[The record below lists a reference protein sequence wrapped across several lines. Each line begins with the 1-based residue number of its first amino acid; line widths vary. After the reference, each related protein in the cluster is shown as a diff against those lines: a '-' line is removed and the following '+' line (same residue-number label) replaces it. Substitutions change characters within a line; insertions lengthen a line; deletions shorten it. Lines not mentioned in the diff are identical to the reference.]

1 MRRLMLALPLLAACE
16 TPVGPR
22 LPTNAEP
29 FTPPAVYREWWALTE
44 ACSGLQGD
52 FTRIAWF
59 RVPGAESI
67 PLADGTLVNGRWDR
81 VSNRIVL
88 AEESER
94 FGDLVR
100 HEMLHALLQGGGHP
114 RDAFIGR
121 CGGTVVCEALCI
133 KDAGPPQ
140 PPDPAAT
147 MVAPS
152 VLQIAVELVPAQ
164 PSVSVNDGRFRM
176 VVTAR
181 NPMAGPVLVQ
191 LPPSGDPGPPAS
203 FSYDITDRPLSS
215 GYRYDKR
222 ADVPEVSRFA
232 PFETK
237 QFIFDLQIGAGQTR
251 YDIPP
256 GRYWFNGAYGG
267 VWAPSPPT
275 VTLSPSS

>member
-1 MRRLMLALPLLAACE
+1 MRRLILALPLLAACE
-16 TPVGPR
+16 TSVGPR

-88 AEESER
+88 AGQSER

-100 HEMLHALLQGGGHP
+100 HEMLHALLQAGGHP

-140 PPDPAAT
+140 SPDPAAT
-147 MVAPS
+147 MVGPS
-152 VLQIAVELVPAQ
+152 ALQIAVELVPAQ
-164 PSVSVNDGRFRM
+164 PSVSVNDGWFRM

-181 NPMAGPVLVQ
+181 NPMAGPVIVQ
-191 LPPSGDPGPPAS
+191 LPSSDAGPGAS
-203 FSYDITDRPLSS
+203 FSYDITEKQFSS
-215 GYRYDKR
+215 GYRYDML

-232 PFETK
+232 PLETK

-267 VWAPSPPT
+267 VWAPTPPT
-275 VTLSPSS
+275 VTLSP

>member
-1 MRRLMLALPLLAACE
+1 MRRLILALPLLAACE

-44 ACSGLQGD
+44 ACSGLQAD

-59 RVPGAESI
+59 HVPGAESI

-88 AEESER
+88 AGQSER

-100 HEMLHALLQGGGHP
+100 HEMLHALLRSGGHP

-133 KDAGPPQ
+133 QDAGPPP

-147 MVAPS
+147 MVDLSA
-152 VLQIAVELVPAQ
+152 LQIAVELVPAQ
-164 PSVSVNDGRFRM
+164 PSVSVNDGWFRM

-191 LPPSGDPGPPAS
+191 LPSSNAGPGPS
-203 FSYDITDRPLSS
+203 FSYDITERQGSS
-215 GYRYDKR
+215 GYRYDMR
-222 ADVPEVSRFA
+222 ADAPEVSRFA

-256 GRYWFNGAYGG
+256 GRYWFKGAYGG
-267 VWAPSPPT
+267 VWAPAPST
-275 VTLSPSS
+275 VTLSP

>member
-1 MRRLMLALPLLAACE
+1 MRRLILALPLLAACE

-59 RVPGAESI
+59 RVPGAESF
-67 PLADGTLVNGRWDR
+67 PLRDGTLVNGCWDG
-81 VSNRIVL
+81 SNRIVL
-88 AEESER
+88 AGQSER

-100 HEMLHALLQGGGHP
+100 HEMLHALLQSGGHP

-133 KDAGPPQ
+133 KDAGPP
-140 PPDPAAT
+140 PSPDPAAT
-147 MVAPS
+147 MVDPS
-152 VLQIAVELVPAQ
+152 ALQIAVELVPAQ
-164 PSVSVNDGRFRM
+164 PAVSVNDGWFRM

-181 NPMAGPVLVQ
+181 NPMAGPVIVQ
-191 LPPSGDPGPPAS
+191 LPSSDAGPGPS
-203 FSYDITDRPLSS
+203 FSYDITEKQCSS
-215 GYRYDKR
+215 GYRYDMR

-267 VWAPSPPT
+267 VWAPTPPT
-275 VTLSPSS
+275 VTLSP

>member
-1 MRRLMLALPLLAACE
+1 MRRLILALPLLAACE

-88 AEESER
+88 AGQSER

-100 HEMLHALLQGGGHP
+100 HEMLHALLHSPGHA

-121 CGGTVVCEALCI
+121 CGGTVVCEAVCI
-133 KDAGPPQ
+133 KDAGPPP

-147 MVAPS
+147 MVGPS
-152 VLQIAVELVPAQ
+152 ALQIAVELVPGQ
-164 PSVSVNDGRFRM
+164 PSVSVNDGWFRM

-181 NPMAGPVLVQ
+181 NPMAGPVLLQ
-191 LPPSGDPGPPAS
+191 LPSSNAGPGPS
-203 FSYDITDRPLSS
+203 FGYDITDRQFSS
-215 GYRYDKR
+215 GYRYDML

-267 VWAPSPPT
+267 VWAPTPPT
-275 VTLSPSS
+275 ATLSP

>member
-1 MRRLMLALPLLAACE
+1 MRRLILALPLLAACE
-16 TPVGPR
+16 TSVGPR

-29 FTPPAVYREWWALTE
+29 FTPPAIYREWWALTE

-88 AEESER
+88 AGQSER

-100 HEMLHALLQGGGHP
+100 HEMLHALLQAGGHT

-133 KDAGPPQ
+133 KDAGPAP

-147 MVAPS
+147 MVDPNA
-152 VLQIAVELVPAQ
+152 LQIAVELVPAQ
-164 PSVSVNDGRFRM
+164 PDVSVNDGWFRM

-191 LPPSGDPGPPAS
+191 LPSSNAGPGPS
-203 FSYDITDRPLSS
+203 FSYDITEKQYSS
-215 GYRYDKR
+215 GYRYDMV

-267 VWAPSPPT
+267 VWAPTPPT
-275 VTLSPSS
+275 VTLSP

>member
-1 MRRLMLALPLLAACE
+1 
-16 TPVGPR
+16 
-22 LPTNAEP
+22 
-29 FTPPAVYREWWALTE
+29 LTE

-67 PLADGTLVNGRWDR
+67 PLGDGTLVNGRWDP

-88 AEESER
+88 AEQSAR

-133 KDAGPPQ
+133 KDAGPAP

-147 MVAPS
+147 TVGPS
-152 VLQIAVELVPAQ
+152 ALQIAVELVPAQ
-164 PSVSVNDGRFRM
+164 PSVSVNDGWFRM

-181 NPMAGPVLVQ
+181 NPTPNPLIVQ
-191 LPPSGDPGPPAS
+191 LPPSGDAGPPAS
-203 FSYDITDRPLSS
+203 FSYDITDRQFSS
-215 GYRYDKR
+215 GYRYDMR

-237 QFIFDLQIGAGQTR
+237 QFIFDMQIGAGQTR

-267 VWAPSPPT
+267 VWAPTPPT
-275 VTLSPSS
+275 VTLSP

>member
-1 MRRLMLALPLLAACE
+1 MRRLILALPLLAACE
-16 TPVGPR
+16 TSVGPR
-22 LPTNAEP
+22 LPTHAEP

-44 ACSGLQGD
+44 ACSGLQGE

-67 PLADGTLVNGRWDR
+67 PLGDGTLVNGYWD

-88 AEESER
+88 AGRSEQ

-100 HEMLHALLQGGGHP
+100 HEMLHALLQSRSHT

-121 CGGTVVCEALCI
+121 CGGTVACEDSCI
-133 KDAGPPQ
+133 KDAGPP
-140 PPDPAAT
+140 PLPDPAST
-147 MVAPS
+147 MVGPNA
-152 VLQIAVELVPAQ
+152 LQIAVELVPAQ
-164 PSVSVNDGRFRM
+164 PRVGLNDGWFRM
-176 VVTAR
+176 VITAR
-181 NPMAGPVLVQ
+181 NPMAGPVLVE
-191 LPPSGDPGPPAS
+191 LPPSDAGPGPS
-203 FSYDITDRPLSS
+203 FSYDISEGQGS
-215 GYRYDKR
+215 GYGYDML

-256 GRYWFNGAYGG
+256 GRYTFNGAYGG
-267 VWAPSPPT
+267 VWAPTPPT
-275 VTLSPSS
+275 VTLSP

>member
-1 MRRLMLALPLLAACE
+1 M
-16 TPVGPR
+16 
-22 LPTNAEP
+22 
-29 FTPPAVYREWWALTE
+29 TE

-52 FTRIAWF
+52 FSRIAWF
-59 RVPGAESI
+59 RVPGAETI
-67 PLADGTLVNGRWDR
+67 PLADGTLVNGRWDP

-88 AEESER
+88 AGQSER

-100 HEMLHALLQGGGHP
+100 HEMLHALLQAGGHT

-133 KDAGPPQ
+133 KDAGPP
-140 PPDPAAT
+140 PSPDPAAT
-147 MVAPS
+147 MVGPS
-152 VLQIAVELVPAQ
+152 ALQIAVELVPAQ
-164 PSVSVNDGRFRM
+164 PSVSVNDGWFRM

-181 NPMAGPVLVQ
+181 NPMAGPVIVQ
-191 LPPSGDPGPPAS
+191 LPSSNAGPGPS
-203 FSYDITDRPLSS
+203 FSYDITDRQHSS
-215 GYRYDKR
+215 GYRYDML

-267 VWAPSPPT
+267 VWAPTPPT
-275 VTLSPSS
+275 VTLSP

>member
-16 TPVGPR
+16 TPIGPR

-267 VWAPSPPT
+267 VWAPTPPT
-275 VTLSPSS
+275 ITLSP

>member
-1 MRRLMLALPLLAACE
+1 MRRLILALPLLAACE
-16 TPVGPR
+16 TSVGPR
-22 LPTNAEP
+22 LPTKAEP

-52 FTRIAWF
+52 FTRIGWF
-59 RVPGAESI
+59 HVPGAESI
-67 PLADGTLVNGRWDR
+67 PLPDGTLVNGRWDR

-88 AEESER
+88 AGQSER

-100 HEMLHALLQGGGHP
+100 HEMLHALLQAGGHP

-140 PPDPAAT
+140 SPDPAAT
-147 MVAPS
+147 MVGPS
-152 VLQIAVELVPAQ
+152 ALQIAVELVPAQ
-164 PSVSVNDGRFRM
+164 PSVSVNDGWFRM

-191 LPPSGDPGPPAS
+191 LPSSNAGPGPS
-203 FSYDITDRPLSS
+203 FSYDITEKQYSS
-215 GYRYDKR
+215 GYRYDMV

-232 PFETK
+232 PLETK

-251 YDIPP
+251 YDNPP

-267 VWAPSPPT
+267 VWAPTPPT
-275 VTLSPSS
+275 VTLSP